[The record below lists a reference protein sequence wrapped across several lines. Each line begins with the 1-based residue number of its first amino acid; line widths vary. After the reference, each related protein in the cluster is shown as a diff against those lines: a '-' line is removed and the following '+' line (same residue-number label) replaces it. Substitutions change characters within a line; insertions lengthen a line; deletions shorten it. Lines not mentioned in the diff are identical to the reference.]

1 MVLEPTVSF
10 EKILAKASQY
20 IKKPADLKVIKEA
33 YIYAEKMHRGIKRK
47 SGSPYIIH
55 PLWTAYYLCQWN
67 LSHIVIAAGLLH
79 DVLEDT
85 PVTYEQLKEKF
96 GKEISNIVESITKVT
111 FFAKKNR
118 IQIKS
123 QYLRK
128 LYLAMAHD
136 VRVIIVKL
144 ADRLHNLSTLKYLSA
159 AKQKIVAR
167 ESLDIYASIAHRLG
181 MTKVKEQIEEL
192 CFQIL
197 EPNAFQKIH
206 AKIEL
211 SNKAQE
217 RVVSEKIRQLKT
229 LLREKKIPFQKIFG
243 RYKSSY
249 SIYQKMKES
258 GKTFDDIYDLI
269 AIRVILDN
277 VDDCYRVL
285 GYIHQNYTPLAKRFK
300 DYIAA
305 PKNNLYQSLHTTVVS
320 NDAFIIEIQIRT
332 NLMDEVAEQGIA
344 AHWRYK
350 EGEQIN
356 SSQKQQDIDEML
368 GVFKRILD
376 LEKITSEEIEDLA
389 TSNLPL
395 RNTPRSLENLVQKD
409 IFATLIYALT
419 PQKKII
425 TLPFG
430 STVIDFAYQIHT
442 EIGDT
447 ATGAKI
453 NGVFAPISTIL
464 NSGDVVEVKTAKQQ
478 KPNHSWLLIA
488 KTSHARNKIKKYLRS
503 QIVEPDNQN
512 NFKINKIKKEIQK
525 YIEKNNLQ
533 SQISN
538 YEEKAIHLKKIGF
551 SNLENFLY
559 EVVKKKYSIK
569 EAVESVY
576 LKDRHVPKTKLKQT
590 IKFKTPKKTD
600 NKHDIIIEG
609 VRGIVTKISK
619 CCLPL
624 PDEEI
629 VGYITKTEGIKIHLI
644 NCENMLRKNINKMI
658 KAYWN
663 EEVVHSHYYFTSIKI
678 KALNRVNLLSD
689 IAKVLARN
697 DIPVEKIQTKKMTD
711 LIRTSLKLLIK
722 VKDKQQFEK
731 IIKEISNINNIEQVT
746 RTTFA

>member
-1 MVLEPTVSF
+1 MEAEPTVSF
-10 EKILAKASQY
+10 EVVLQKAKTY
-20 IKKPADLKVIKEA
+20 ITKPDYLHIIEEA
-33 YIYAEKMHRGIKRK
+33 YSYAEKMHRGIKRK

-55 PLWTAYYLCQWN
+55 PLWTAYYLCEWN

-85 PVTYEQLKEKF
+85 PVTYEELQEKF
-96 GKEISNIVESITKVT
+96 GLEISNIVESITKVT

-118 IQIKS
+118 AQIKS

-144 ADRLHNLSTLKYLSA
+144 ADRLHNLTTLRYLNHS
-159 AKQKIVAR
+159 KQKIVAQ

-181 MTKVKEQIEEL
+181 MTKVQEKIEDL
-192 CFQIL
+192 CFAVLKPKSFREIQ
-197 EPNAFQKIH
+197 

-217 RVVSEKIRQLKT
+217 QVIQAKITQLT
-229 LLREKKIPFQKIFG
+229 TMLSAKKISFIKICG

-249 SIYQKMKES
+249 SIFRKIEES

-269 AIRVILDN
+269 ALRIILN
-277 VDDCYRVL
+277 SVDDCYRVL

-320 NDAFIIEIQIRT
+320 DDAFIIEIQIRT
-332 NLMDEVAEQGIA
+332 QLMDEVAEQGIA

-350 EGEQIN
+350 EGEKIN
-356 SSQKQQDIDEML
+356 SLQKQQDIDEML

-376 LEKITSEEIEDLA
+376 LEKITSEEIKEIDA
-389 TSNLPL
+389 VPVVHA
-395 RNTPRSLENLVQKD
+395 NTPRSLENLVQKD

-419 PQKKII
+419 PNKKII

-464 NSGDVVEVKTAKQQ
+464 NSGDVVEVKTASQQ

-503 QIVEPDNQN
+503 QMAEQDSQN
-512 NFKINKIKKEIQK
+512 NTKIAKIKKDIQK
-525 YIEKNNLQ
+525 YIDRNNLQ
-533 SQISN
+533 HQVAN
-538 YEEKAIHLKKIGF
+538 YEEKAVKLRQLGF
-551 SNLENFLY
+551 TNLESFLY
-559 EVVKKKYSIK
+559 EVMKKKYSIK
-569 EAVESVY
+569 EAVLSVY
-576 LKDRHVPKTKLKQT
+576 LKTKQKVASKLEPT
-590 IKFKTPKKTD
+590 IKFKTAKKTN
-600 NKHDIIIEG
+600 NKNDIIIEG
-609 VRGIVTKISK
+609 VSGVVTKISK

-624 PDEEI
+624 PNEEI
-629 VGYITKTEGIKIHLI
+629 VGYITKTEGIKIHLL
-644 NCENMLRKNINKMI
+644 NCENMLRKNLHKII

-663 EEVVHSHYYFTSIKI
+663 EEISKSHYYFSSIKI

-689 IAKVLARN
+689 IARVLARN
-697 DIPVEKIQTKKMTD
+697 DIPVEKIQTNKMSN
-711 LIRTSLKLLIK
+711 LIRNSLKLLIK
-722 VKDKQQFEK
+722 VKDKQQLQK
-731 IIKEISNINNIEQVT
+731 IIQEISNISNIEQVT
-746 RTTFA
+746 RTSFA